1 MGESFNTDDDL
12 RDVFKLLYA
21 DDDWALTSDSELDDN
36 EHLGNANGIDID
48 VTDDSEQSPIRIYSG
63 RITKKRL
70 FSALDS
76 LFSPGYETTA
86 KRQRIY
92 KPPAPSVPSLILST
106 QPIPALP
113 LSRIYAPFSALSLL
127 SRLMTFQ
134 PYTYTPQHPPSLSPV
149 RAAMKGWVNEGR
161 EGLKCDVCGVR
172 WGLGGLEEVQDEGMR
187 SKLGERLAKGFEE
200 RHEKNCAWRICA
212 SPGVSLYILSS
223 SCLTYG
229 SAENLYEQ
237 LRHLVHP
244 PITSSL
250 APLASHL
257 LLECLTLPSLRLL
270 SPLTS
275 VQAERLVNLFKPY
288 LTSSIPSAAT
298 DVASQLAL
306 FGWFPYHPNY
316 PTIQISLD
324 IPPSRTEIICCR
336 ICHRRIGLWN
346 FSSEKNGAKQFDAL
360 NEHLVWCPV
369 RTQDGEKEW
378 WSVSGLLGGQ
388 STQAKRIGEGCIK
401 GLVKVSEK
409 IEKRSWRRS

>member
-1 MGESFNTDDDL
+1 MELSSNTDDDL

-21 DDDWALTSDSELDDN
+21 DDDWALTSDSELDDS
-36 EHLGNANGIDID
+36 EQLGNADGSEID
-48 VTDDSEQSPIRIYSG
+48 VADDEEQHTIRIYSG

-76 LFSPGYETTA
+76 LLSPGYETDT

-92 KPPAPSVPSLILST
+92 NPPAPSIPSLILST
-106 QPIPALP
+106 QPMPALP
-113 LSRIYAPFSALSLL
+113 LSKVYAPFSALSLL

-134 PYTYTPQHPPSLSPV
+134 PYTYSPQHPLTLSPV

-161 EGLKCDVCGVR
+161 EGLKCDVCGAR
-172 WGLGGLEEVQDEGMR
+172 WGLGGLEKVRDEAMK
-187 SKLGERLAKGFEE
+187 SNLGERLAKGFEE

-212 SPGVSLYILSS
+212 SPG
-223 SCLTYG
+223 
-229 SAENLYEQ
+229 NLYEQ

-257 LLECLTLPSLRLL
+257 LLECLALPSLRLL
-270 SPLTS
+270 SPLNPLQ
-275 VQAERLVNLFKPY
+275 VERLVSLFKPSS
-288 LTSSIPSAAT
+288 TFSIPSPAT

-316 PTIQISLD
+316 PTIQISLNT
-324 IPPSRTEIICCR
+324 PSSRTEIVCCR

-346 FSSEKNGAKQFDAL
+346 FSNEKDGVKRFDVL

-369 RTQDGEKEW
+369 RIQDGEKEW
-378 WSVSGLLGGQ
+378 WSESGLLDGQ
-388 STQAKRIGEGCIK
+388 STQAKRIGEGGIK

-409 IEKRSWRRS
+409 MEKRSWRRS